1 MASAGSYGLSGWS
14 GPVAYWLKVA
24 GSNCI
29 GPSAPAEFAPLCT
42 PGRSDLPWSVSTS
55 PIPASTDQGRPG
67 QVWAA
72 SMYHIRY
79 CGGMPAMAMPV
90 AAPSRPVRAAVAAGG
105 AGLAVTSRM
114 SSNGSATA
122 AAPAAVTV
130 LITAGS
136 LTRTGRR

>member
-1 MASAGSYGLSGWS
+1 M
-14 GPVAYWLKVA
+14 KVA

-29 GPSAPAEFAPLCT
+29 GPSAPAEFAPLRT
-42 PGRSDLPWSVSTS
+42 PGSGERPWPDSTS

-79 CGGMPAMAMPV
+79 CGGTPAMAVP
-90 AAPSRPVRAAVAAGG
+90 AGAPSRPAGAAVAAGG
-105 AGLAVTSRM
+105 AGLAVTIRM
-114 SSNGSATA
+114 SSKGSATA

-136 LTRTGRR
+136 FTRTARR